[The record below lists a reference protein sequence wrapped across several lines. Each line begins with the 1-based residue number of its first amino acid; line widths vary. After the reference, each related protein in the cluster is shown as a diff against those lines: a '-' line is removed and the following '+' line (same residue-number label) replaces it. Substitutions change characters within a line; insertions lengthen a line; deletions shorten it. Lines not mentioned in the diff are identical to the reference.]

1 MIMCRNTQNR
11 INTERKQIMSRLT
24 GENIEQFRSGN
35 GGEFKKIDY
44 LSLKKDKEIAKIRL
58 LYNGA
63 DDIEAYV
70 VHRVK
75 VRFNDREF
83 DLPVNCLA
91 ENSIEDCPFCKAKLP
106 KSARIYIPVFDEKD
120 GTFKFW
126 DRPNSFYSQ
135 LSGVCSR
142 NPNTVSQVFE
152 IERNGEEGSN
162 RPGYQF
168 YPIGQP
174 DGTTIDDIL
183 DDCDFEEMPDP
194 VGTKILDKT
203 ADEMEYYITHG
214 EFPSE
219 RSDEDVPVRR
229 RGSEDNTS
237 RSERRTRGRG
247 DRF

>member
-1 MIMCRNTQNR
+1 MARFTANDA
-11 INTERKQIMSRLT
+11 EHY
-24 GENIEQFRSGN
+24 
-35 GGEFKKIDY
+35 GGQGGGGYF
-44 LSLKKDKEIAKIRL
+44 SLKNDGDTARVRFM
-58 LYNGA
+58 YNTV
-63 DDIEAYV
+63 DDIDGMS
-70 VHRVK
+70 VHPIKMVSK
-75 VRFNDREF
+75 NGKPYTLD
-83 DLPVNCLA
+83 VNCLR
-91 ENSIEDCPFCKAKLP
+91 EYNQPVDDCPFCKAKLP

-183 DDCDFEEMPDP
+183 DDCDFEEMPNP
-194 VGTKILDKT
+194 VGTKILDKN

-229 RGSEDNTS
+229 RGSEDNTV
-237 RSERRTRGRG
+237 RGERRTRGRG